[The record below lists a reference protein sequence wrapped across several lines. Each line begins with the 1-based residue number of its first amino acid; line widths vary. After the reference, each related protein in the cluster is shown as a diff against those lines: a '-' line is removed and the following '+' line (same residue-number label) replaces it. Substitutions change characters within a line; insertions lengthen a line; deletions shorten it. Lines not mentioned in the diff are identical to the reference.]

1 MYNIYIMDINSMI
14 ESLSFSVCHDMVD
27 DKIKNSPELGKIPLL
42 AKQMVI
48 TDCAENLGKELKNSF
63 IKKQT

>member
-1 MYNIYIMDINSMI
+1 MDINSMI

-42 AKQMVI
+42 AKQI
-48 TDCAENLGKELKNSF
+48 ALKTLEKN
-63 IKKQT
+63 